1 MGLGKPQ
8 RKDLKAYS
16 LKIKTKDLPK
26 PEFVVS
32 ERQGDKFVELLD
44 REYSVS
50 GNLIGVEPKETKITS
65 GQHAGK
71 TIKSVNVTL
80 TDGDQIF
87 FVTVPWSNLGRGL
100 MNSLLSLKAFN
111 DVEIGLYQ
119 TKPKTDGGKT
129 YPATSLRQAGEIV
142 RWRFTQEEL
151 PKPEEIIFKGEKMR
165 NFEEQEKFLAAQL
178 VELNKII
185 KATAPVKPNE
195 KVADAAVPAPE
206 DVKDDVPF

>member
-32 ERQGDKFVELLD
+32 ERQGDKFVELPE
-44 REYSVS
+44 REYNVS
-50 GNLIGVEPKETKITS
+50 GTLIGVEPKETKWE
-65 GQHAGK
+65 GK
-71 TIKSVNVTL
+71 IIKSVNVTL

-87 FVTVPWSNLGRGL
+87 FVTVPYSNLGRGL
-100 MNSLLSLKAFN
+100 MNSLLNLKAFN

-129 YPATSLRQAGEIV
+129 YPATALRQAGEIV
-142 RWRFTQEEL
+142 RWRYEQKDL
-151 PKPEEIIFKGEKMR
+151 PPPEEIVFKGEKMR
-165 NFEEQEKFLAAQL
+165 NFESQEIFFAAQL
-178 VELNKII
+178 KELNAVI
-185 KATAPVKPNE
+185 KATVPVKPNE
-195 KVADAAVPAPE
+195 TVASAASAAPDDGELDA
-206 DVKDDVPF
+206 PF